1 MRVREQRGD
10 AVQPAERE
18 QGGIQTVAQ
27 RAIDGERRHG
37 RQRRGDEGANRLA
50 PGGRGGDAAAGEA
63 AGAALITMGYQ
74 GKPPSTRL
82 QRNAITVAILQG

>member
-50 PGGRGGDAAAGEA
+50 AGARGGDAAAGEA
-63 AGAALITMGYQ
+63 AGGGADNHGLAGQAAID
-74 GKPPSTRL
+74 SF
-82 QRNAITVAILQG
+82 AA